1 MSAGKIRS
9 YYNLTKPGI
18 IMGNAIT
25 NIAGFALASKGDI
38 DPGLFAATVTGLSG
52 IIASACV
59 FNNYIDRDIDRKME
73 RTKKRGL
80 ATGVVSGPHALV
92 FGSLL
97 GIAGT
102 AILARYANLL
112 ALSIALAGF
121 FIYVVLYGFWK
132 RRSSLGTIIGA
143 ISGAIPPVVGYTA
156 VSNQLDVVALL
167 LFLILML
174 WQMPHFFAI
183 AIYRF
188 KDYKAAGIPIL
199 PIKKGVDITRLNM
212 VLYVGAFLIAAPLLT
227 LFGYTGFIY
236 GVVAGLLGGG
246 WLWLG
251 LEGFRQGDDVAWA
264 RKMFRFSLVVI
275 TTLCIVISVDALL
288 P

>member
-1 MSAGKIRS
+1 MDKIRI

-25 NIAGFALASKGDI
+25 NIAGFALASEGDI
-38 DPGLFAATVTGLSG
+38 NPGLFAATVTGLSG

-73 RTKKRGL
+73 RTKSRGL
-80 ATGVVSGPHALV
+80 VTGMVSGSHALV
-92 FGSLL
+92 FASVL
-97 GIAGT
+97 GVIGT
-102 AILARYANLL
+102 IVLARYTNLL

-132 RRSSLGTIIGA
+132 RRSSLGTVIGA
-143 ISGAIPPVVGYTA
+143 VSGAIPPVVGYTA
-156 VSNQLDVVALL
+156 VSNRLDGGAIL

-183 AIYRF
+183 ALYRF
-188 KDYKAAGIPIL
+188 KDYKAAGIPVL
-199 PIKKGVDITRLNM
+199 PVKKGVGITRRNL
-212 VLYVGAFLIAAPLLT
+212 VLYVGAFLIVAPLLT
-227 LFGYTGFIY
+227 VFGYTGFVY
-236 GVVAGLLGGG
+236 GTTAVLLGGI

-251 LEGFRQGDDVAWA
+251 LQGFRRQDEVEWA
-264 RKMFRFSLVVI
+264 RKMFRWSLAVI
-275 TTLCIVISVDALL
+275 MILCIVISIDPLL

>member
-1 MSAGKIRS
+1 MVKIHS

-18 IMGNAIT
+18 IMGNTIT

-38 DPGLFAATVTGLSG
+38 NLGLFAATVSGLSG

-80 ATGVVSGPHALV
+80 VTGTVSGSQALV
-92 FGSLL
+92 FASLL
-97 GIAGT
+97 GFVGL
-102 AILARYANLL
+102 AILARYTNPL
-112 ALSIALAGF
+112 ALGIAMAGF

-143 ISGAIPPVVGYTA
+143 VSGAIPPVVGYTA
-156 VSNQLDVVALL
+156 VSSRLDGAALL
-167 LFLILML
+167 LFLILVL

-188 KDYKAAGIPIL
+188 KDYKAAGIPVL
-199 PIKKGVDITRLNM
+199 PVQKGVNTTRLTM
-212 VLYVGAFLIAAPLLT
+212 VLYVGAFLIVAPLLS
-227 LFGYTGFIY
+227 LFRYTGFVY
-236 GVVAGLLGGG
+236 GAAAVILSGP

-251 LEGFRQGDDVAWA
+251 LKGFRQQDEVAWA
-264 RKMFRFSLVVI
+264 RKMFRWSLVVI
-275 TTLCIVISVDALL
+275 TVLCIVISIDPIL